1 VPKRGALL
9 VVPLLAVAVL
19 AGTGLAADLDAGARA
34 VRVRGLTSFEGTLT
48 ALVHELQRERWL
60 SERTARP
67 DARRLRA
74 ARAAVDR
81 AAVAYRYAAV
91 RLDVSDRDRRLHQ
104 RLDHGLAALAALE
117 RRRALVDRRAV
128 PEGSGRGGPGDPRVV
143 PRTEGAQGGAP
154 ENQAG
159 GGPAPGYTETIGD
172 LLAVNSEIGMRE
184 AGDDAGL
191 LRAVAASA
199 AFSRA
204 KELADRERLV
214 AAQAASL
221 GRLDDRARVRLAS
234 TSGRQ
239 DALLDLFNGLASPEQ
254 RSLAGRLLAPAA
266 PQVDEPRRAALA
278 GRALAARELAAWSA
292 AASAR
297 VAAMRSAEV
306 GLVGEVRGLAG
317 RVEAAADR
325 RAALYGAALLLALLL
340 VPVLLLLVAVGARRD
355 RRRRAAG
362 APAAAAPAPSTRAPE
377 VPAPAR
383 ASERSVQEPRPLPAL
398 LDLARRNQALVDEQR
413 TLLVDAARNR
423 TDPRLPGK
431 LLQLDRLVGHARRN
445 AYNLIVLAGGDP
457 SRRWERPT
465 PLTEVAR
472 AAVRDNRD
480 AARVDVQLADDRL
493 VVGAAADDLAAL
505 LSELVDNATAFSE
518 PETRV
523 RVSGQATGSGYVL
536 EVEDR
541 GLGMTEEE
549 LQEVNARLAGGQVA
563 DGDLRQ
569 RFGTWVIGLLAGRHD
584 VKVRLR
590 RSAHGGVTALVF
602 VPERLL
608 VGPGAAR
615 GERATPPE
623 AATPESEA
631 ARTEPAPPEAA
642 PVEAVAP
649 ERDGAETGQPAMTR
663 LPARRYL
670 THVPGTKAPEAVP
683 SLPKRSPNANLA
695 PDLAAAQPQRPLG
708 GPAGEGQ
715 AGRSPDEVRSMLTRY
730 RSGVER
736 GRADARDLDPGD
748 VPPP

>member
-1 VPKRGALL
+1 VEPLPAAARKDLTGTAVPKRAALL

-19 AGTGLAADLDAGARA
+19 AGTGLAANLDAGARA
-34 VRVRGLTSFEGTLT
+34 VRVRGLASFEGTLT
-48 ALVHELQRERWL
+48 ALVHELQRERFL
-60 SERTARP
+60 SERAARP

-104 RLDHGLAALAALE
+104 RLDDGLAALAALE
-117 RRRALVDRRAV
+117 RRRALVDRRA
-128 PEGSGRGGPGDPRVV
+128 PEDRAGSG
-143 PRTEGAQGGAP
+143 GGA
-154 ENQAG
+154 
-159 GGPAPGYTETIGD
+159 APGYTETIGD

-214 AAQAASL
+214 AAQASSL
-221 GRLDDRARVRLAS
+221 GRLDDRARLRLAS
-234 TSGRQ
+234 MSGRQ
-239 DALLDLFNGLASPEQ
+239 DALLDLFNGLAGPEQ
-254 RSLAGRLLAPAA
+254 RALAGRLLAPPAA
-266 PQVDEPRRAALA
+266 RQVDELRRAALD
-278 GRALAARELAAWSA
+278 GRALEARDLAAWSA
-292 AASAR
+292 AATAR
-297 VAAMRSAEV
+297 VGAMRTVEV
-306 GLVGEVRGLAG
+306 GLVDEVRRLAG
-317 RVEAAADR
+317 RVESAADR

-340 VPVLLLLVAVGARRD
+340 GPVLWLLMGIGSRRD
-355 RRRRAAG
+355 RKASRQRAAAG
-362 APAAAAPAPSTRAPE
+362 EPVEPAPAPSAGLELRAPG
-377 VPAPAR
+377 APAVPEP
-383 ASERSVQEPRPLPAL
+383 AQPPERSVQEPRPLPAL

-413 TLLVDAARNR
+413 TLLVEATRNR
-423 TDPRLPGK
+423 SDPRLPGK

-445 AYNLIVLAGGDP
+445 AYNLIVLAGGEP

-493 VVGAAADDLAAL
+493 VAGAAADDLAGL
-505 LSELVDNATAFSE
+505 LAELVDNATAFSE

-541 GLGMTEEE
+541 GLGMTDEE
-549 LQEVNARLAGGQVA
+549 LQEVNARLAGRQVA

-569 RFGTWVIGLLAGRHD
+569 RFGTWVIGLLADRHD

-590 RSAHGGVTALVF
+590 RSARGGVTALVF
-602 VPERLL
+602 LPEKLL
-608 VGPGAAR
+608 VGPGASR
-615 GERATPPE
+615 GERAAATEATPTEAAPTE
-623 AATPESEA
+623 AATPEQ
-631 ARTEPAPPEAA
+631 
-642 PVEAVAP
+642 
-649 ERDGAETGQPAMTR
+649 DGAGTGQPAMTR

-670 THVPGTKAPEAVP
+670 SHVPGTKPPDPAVQ
-683 SLPKRSPNANLA
+683 SLPKRSPSASLA
-695 PDLAAAQPQRPLG
+695 PDLAAAQPQRQLS

-715 AGRSPDEVRSMLTRY
+715 AGRSPDEVRNMLTRY

-736 GRADARDLDPGD
+736 GRADARDLPDPGD
-748 VPPP
+748 APHP